1 MLYLRFMST
10 YVRKLAVMLL
20 VVVLPWQAVASMP
33 TALHHHEATVVEAD
47 AASAHH
53 AGAHHDG
60 RTGANSAHDHE
71 SGSTGT
77 AQGTCTDICC
87 AAALVADATLPIAAA
102 DHHGLTIPFATH
114 RLPSRAPDLL
124 ERPPRNSLV

>member
-1 MLYLRFMST
+1 MST
-10 YVRKLAVMLL
+10 YVRKLAVVLL
-20 VVVLPWQAVASMP
+20 LLVLPWQAVASMP
-33 TALHHHEATVVEAD
+33 TALHHHEATAVDAD
-47 AASAHH
+47 AASPHHAAAHH
-53 AGAHHDG
+53 AGP
-60 RTGANSAHDHE
+60 TGATLAHDHV

-102 DHHGLTIPFATH
+102 GHHGLTIPFATH

-124 ERPPRNSLV
+124 